1 MTSAE
6 WGINAGG
13 LIRLTRPNP
22 LLKEPRLTGTP
33 AGAAVGRPFEM
44 GQQEDGVAA
53 KEPGQDP
60 IGDEDPKRDVRLSEL
75 DARLKAATG
84 AEQARTRMA
93 PGKPRKGYN
102 QGSRVLSE
110 LIAGPAGGAL
120 LGWFLDR
127 LFGTSPWLLLVM
139 LFLGIIVAFRNIYR
153 ISKARPE

>member
-1 MTSAE
+1 M
-6 WGINAGG
+6 
-13 LIRLTRPNP
+13 
-22 LLKEPRLTGTP
+22 
-33 AGAAVGRPFEM
+33 
-44 GQQEDGVAA
+44 AA

-60 IGDEDPKRDVRLSEL
+60 IGDENPPRDNIPRDVRLSEL

-84 AEQARTRMA
+84 TEKARTGMA
-93 PGKPRKGYN
+93 PGKPQKGYN

-120 LGWFLDR
+120 LGWFMDR